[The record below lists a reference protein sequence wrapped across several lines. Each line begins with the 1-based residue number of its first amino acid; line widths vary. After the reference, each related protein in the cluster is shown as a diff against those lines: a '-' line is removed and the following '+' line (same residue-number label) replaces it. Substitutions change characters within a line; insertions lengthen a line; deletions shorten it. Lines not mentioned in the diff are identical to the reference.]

1 MRVSAARV
9 SLAIRSPVSRRER
22 AKITTTVYI
31 LDDDA
36 SVRTALARL
45 LKAAGMHAE
54 LFATLHDLISHEAP
68 VPHACIVADAGSI
81 GGNAPGFMA
90 GLQEREWKTPVILL
104 SAVDAALDRLAAKEA
119 GAAAFFRKPVDGQ
132 ALIDTIEFIV
142 NSNHSVSTNT

>member
-1 MRVSAARV
+1 LAA
-9 SLAIRSPVSRRER
+9 LSPLFCRER
-22 AKITTTVYI
+22 AKIATTVYI
-31 LDDDA
+31 LDDDP

-54 LFATLHDLISHEAP
+54 LFESPDDLFSHEAP
-68 VPHACIVADAGSI
+68 PPHACVVADAGLIATSVRC
-81 GGNAPGFMA
+81 FMDWLKA
-90 GLQEREWKTPVILL
+90 REWETPVILL
-104 SAVDAALDRLAAKEA
+104 SAVDTALDRAMAKRA